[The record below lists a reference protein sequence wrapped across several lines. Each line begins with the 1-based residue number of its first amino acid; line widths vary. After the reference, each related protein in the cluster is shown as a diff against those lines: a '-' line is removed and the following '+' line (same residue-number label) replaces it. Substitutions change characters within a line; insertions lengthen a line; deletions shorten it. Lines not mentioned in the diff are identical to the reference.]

1 MCYNLKTL
9 RGVAQHGS
17 ALDWG
22 SRGRWFKSSRSDQ
35 LKSGFQESR
44 NPLFLLAVKQE
55 VGVIINLREKAGR
68 KILPATLHTLW
79 GGMIKFY
86 IIYYS
91 DLC

>member
-1 MCYNLKTL
+1 
-9 RGVAQHGS
+9 
-17 ALDWG
+17 
-22 SRGRWFKSSRSDQ
+22 
-35 LKSGFQESR
+35 
-44 NPLFLLAVKQE
+44 LLAVKQE